1 MTIFLTTKTKY
12 GIIKSIMIAK
22 GVEIQLKKALLVID
36 YTNDFVA
43 SDGKLTCGEP
53 GQLLD
58 TPISALIEQFI
69 AEQQLVVFANDL
81 HEENDPFH
89 PETKLFPPHNIRG
102 TIGRHLYGDV
112 GKIYNMHKEE
122 VIWLDKTRYSA
133 FAGTNLA
140 ILLKERGIEE
150 IHLVG
155 VCTDICILHTAVDA
169 YNLGISTVIYA
180 NAVASFDAAGHQWAL
195 RHFEHTLG
203 AKVVK

>member
-1 MTIFLTTKTKY
+1 
-12 GIIKSIMIAK
+12 MIAK

-58 TPISALIEQFI
+58 APISTFIEQFI
-69 AEQQLVVFANDL
+69 AEQQVVIFANDL

-102 TIGRHLYGDV
+102 TTGRHLYGHV
-112 GKIYNMHKEE
+112 GKVYNMHKEE

>member
-1 MTIFLTTKTKY
+1 M
-12 GIIKSIMIAK
+12 
-22 GVEIQLKKALLVID
+22 KKALLVID

-43 SDGKLTCGEP
+43 TDGKLTCGEA

-58 TPISALIEQFI
+58 APISALIEQFI
-69 AEQQLVVFANDL
+69 AEKNLVVFANDL
-81 HEENDPFH
+81 HEENDSFH
-89 PETKLFPPHNIRG
+89 PETKLFPPHNIRN
-102 TIGRHLYGDV
+102 TIGRHLYGHV
-112 GKIYNMHKEE
+112 GQVYNSYKEE

-180 NAVASFDAAGHQWAL
+180 NGVASFDEVGHHWAL
-195 RHFEHTLG
+195 RHFEQTLG

>member
-1 MTIFLTTKTKY
+1 ML
-12 GIIKSIMIAK
+12 K
-22 GVEIQLKKALLVID
+22 GVDNKLKKAALLVID

-58 TPISALIEQFI
+58 APITALIEQFI
-69 AEQQLVVFANDL
+69 AEQHLVVFANDL

-102 TIGRHLYGDV
+102 TL
-112 GKIYNMHKEE
+112 
-122 VIWLDKTRYSA
+122 
-133 FAGTNLA
+133 
-140 ILLKERGIEE
+140 
-150 IHLVG
+150 
-155 VCTDICILHTAVDA
+155 VDA

-180 NAVASFDAAGHQWAL
+180 NAVASFDAAGHEWAL

>member
-1 MTIFLTTKTKY
+1 
-12 GIIKSIMIAK
+12 MIAK

-180 NAVASFDAAGHQWAL
+180 NAVASFDEAGHQWAL
-195 RHFEHTLG
+195 RHFEHTLD